1 MFYFD
6 EIDGKK
12 ILKSDLITKAN
23 AFFTTKEICICDKNF
38 ETNPHPH
45 LYHSQVREQLLPLPS
60 GYKAKHR
67 NEVRMTEPVC
77 RMAEGWSEK
86 SILKNKEIISNYLK
100 IEPENLISP
109 TQTHSANVDI
119 AIENKFE
126 YPDTD
131 GLILTKNNLA
141 IYLNFA
147 DCTPLIFYDEKQNI
161 GAVSHAGWR
170 GTAAKIAQ
178 ITAKKIISEFGS
190 NPQDICVLI
199 GPAICGKCY
208 EVGEEVYS
216 QFFPSLIPSP
226 ASARFNTSPAAAPSP
241 TKKYCGRGNT
251 YHIDLKEINR
261 KQLADIGIEKIDV
274 CPYCTCCNN
283 ELFFSYRKENGT
295 TLRHSA
301 VLKLN

>member
-6 EIDGKK
+6 KIDGKK

-23 AFFTTKEICICDKNF
+23 AFFTTKEICICDKTQFDESKN
-38 ETNPHPH
+38 
-45 LYHSQVREQLLPLPS
+45 
-60 GYKAKHR
+60 YKIQKS
-67 NEVRMTEPVC
+67 PVKIPISC
-77 RMAEGWSEK
+77 DRDE
-86 SILKNKEIISNYLK
+86 ILKQVQDDSKTVVQNDKIFAIEYNKKLIANYLK
-100 IEPENLISP
+100 IEPENLIFP

-131 GLILTKNNLA
+131 GLILTKNNFA
-141 IYLNFA
+141 IFLNFA

-170 GTAAKIAQ
+170 GTAQKIAQ
-178 ITAKKIISEFGS
+178 ITAQKLISEFGS
-190 NPQDICVLI
+190 SPQDICVLI

-208 EVGEEVYS
+208 EVGEEVYNNFS
-216 QFFPSLIPSP
+216 PSP
-226 ASARFNTSPAAAPSP
+226 LPPLPKGAREC
-241 TKKYCGRGNT
+241 K
-251 YHIDLKEINR
+251 IDLKEINR
-261 KQLADIGIEKIDV
+261 KQLADIGIEKIDI

>member
-6 EIDGKK
+6 EINGKK
-12 ILKSDLITKAN
+12 ILKSDLIKNAN
-23 AFFTTKEICICDKNF
+23 AFFTTREICICDK
-38 ETNPHPH
+38 
-45 LYHSQVREQLLPLPS
+45 
-60 GYKAKHR
+60 GR
-67 NEVRMTEPVC
+67 NNNSEV
-77 RMAEGWSEK
+77 K
-86 SILKNKEIISNYLK
+86 DNLKIIENYLGK
-100 IEPENLISP
+100 NLISP

-119 AIENKFE
+119 AIKNKFE

-131 GLILTKNNLA
+131 GLILTKNNFA
-141 IYLNFA
+141 IFLNFA

-161 GAVSHAGWR
+161 GAISHAGWR
-170 GTAAKIAQ
+170 GTAQKIAQ
-178 ITAKKIISEFGS
+178 ITAEKLINEFDS
-190 NPQDICVLI
+190 KPQDICVLI

-274 CPYCTCCNN
+274 CPYCTCCDN
-283 ELFFSYRKENGT
+283 EYFYSYRKENGT
-295 TLRHSA
+295 TFRHSA
-301 VLKLN
+301 ILKLK

>member
-6 EIDGKK
+6 EIDRKK
-12 ILKSDLITKAN
+12 ILKSDLITKSN
-23 AFFTTKEICICDKNF
+23 AFFTTREICICDKTQFDESKN
-38 ETNPHPH
+38 
-45 LYHSQVREQLLPLPS
+45 
-60 GYKAKHR
+60 YKIQKS
-67 NEVRMTEPVC
+67 PVEIPISC
-77 RMAEGWSEK
+77 DRDE
-86 SILKNKEIISNYLK
+86 ILKQVQDDSKTVVQNDKIFAIEYNKKLIANYLK

-131 GLILTKNNLA
+131 GLILTKNNFA
-141 IYLNFA
+141 IFLNFA

-170 GTAAKIAQ
+170 GTAQKIAQ
-178 ITAKKIISEFGS
+178 ITAKKLISEFGS
-190 NPQDICVLI
+190 NPEDICVLI

-208 EVGEEVYS
+208 EVGEEVYNKL
-216 QFFPSLIPSP
+216 QATINPLPHSLP
-226 ASARFNTSPAAAPSP
+226 AGEGSIYA
-241 TKKYCGRGNT
+241 
-251 YHIDLKEINR
+251 DLKEINR
-261 KQLADIGIEKIDV
+261 KQLADIGIEKIDI
-274 CPYCTCCNN
+274 CPYCTCCDN

>member
-23 AFFTTKEICICDKNF
+23 AFFTTKEICICNKTQFDESKN
-38 ETNPHPH
+38 
-45 LYHSQVREQLLPLPS
+45 
-60 GYKAKHR
+60 YKIQKS
-67 NEVRMTEPVC
+67 PVKIPISC
-77 RMAEGWSEK
+77 DRDE
-86 SILKNKEIISNYLK
+86 ILKQVQDDSKTVVQNDKIFAIEYNKKLIANYLK

-131 GLILTKNNLA
+131 GLILTKNNFA
-141 IYLNFA
+141 IFLNFA

-170 GTAAKIAQ
+170 GTAQKIAQ
-178 ITAKKIISEFGS
+178 ITAKKLINEFGS
-190 NPQDICVLI
+190 NPEDICVLI

-208 EVGEEVYS
+208 EVGEEVYNKL
-216 QFFPSLIPSP
+216 QATINPLPHSLP
-226 ASARFNTSPAAAPSP
+226 AGEGSIYA
-241 TKKYCGRGNT
+241 
-251 YHIDLKEINR
+251 DLKEINR

-274 CPYCTCCNN
+274 CPYCTCCDN

>member
-6 EIDGKK
+6 EIDRKK

-77 RMAEGWSEK
+77 RMAEGWGEGA
-86 SILKNKEIISNYLK
+86 ILKNKEFVSNYLK
-100 IEPENLISP
+100 IEPENLIFP

-131 GLILTKNNLA
+131 GLILTKNNFA
-141 IYLNFA
+141 IFLNFA

-170 GTAAKIAQ
+170 GTAQKIAQ
-178 ITAKKIISEFGS
+178 ITAKKLISEFGS
-190 NPQDICVLI
+190 NPEDICVLI

-208 EVGEEVYS
+208 EVGEEVYNNFS
-216 QFFPSLIPSP
+216 PSP
-226 ASARFNTSPAAAPSP
+226 LPPLPKGAREC
-241 TKKYCGRGNT
+241 K
-251 YHIDLKEINR
+251 IDLKEINR

-274 CPYCTCCNN
+274 CPYCTCCDN

>member
-23 AFFTTKEICICDKNF
+23 AFFTTKEICICDKTQFDENK
-38 ETNPHPH
+38 N
-45 LYHSQVREQLLPLPS
+45 
-60 GYKAKHR
+60 YKIQKY
-67 NEVRMTEPVC
+67 PVKIPISC
-77 RMAEGWSEK
+77 DRDE
-86 SILKNKEIISNYLK
+86 ILKQVQDDSKTVVQNDKIFAIEYNKKLIANYLK
-100 IEPENLISP
+100 IEPENLIFP

-119 AIENKFE
+119 ATENKFE

-131 GLILTKNNLA
+131 GLILTKNNFA

-178 ITAKKIISEFGS
+178 ITAKKLINEFGS
-190 NPQDICVLI
+190 KPQDICVLI
-199 GPAICGKCY
+199 GPAICEKCY

-241 TKKYCGRGNT
+241 TQKYCGRGNT

-261 KQLADIGIEKIDV
+261 KQLAGIGIEKIDV
-274 CPYCTCCNN
+274 CPYCTCCDN